1 MTTSIKI
8 DNLKCGGCANSITSG
23 LSKMDGIEGVKVDLE
38 TSSVEIAHSDEVTE
52 DSLKQKLAKMGYPE
66 FGTSNF
72 GQMAKSYVSCAIGRI
87 QEKTN

>member
-1 MTTSIKI
+1 MTTSVKI
-8 DNLKCGGCANSITSG
+8 DNLKCGGCANSITTG
-23 LSKMDGIEGVKVDLE
+23 LTKLEGIEHVSVDLE
-38 TSSVEIAHSDEVTE
+38 SSTVEITHSAEITLDT
-52 DSLKQKLAKMGYPE
+52 LKSKLAKMGYPE